1 MNSISRVALGALG
14 GAVGALAMTVYN
26 KQVAPLVTN
35 GKNAHLPDQHSVAPL
50 GQLHAPG
57 ESSAAAVGRLAYEA
71 TKGRNAPR
79 EARES
84 LGEQVH
90 WGMGIASGA
99 VYGLLTRDLNL
110 LTSLGFSMTLWVLV
124 DEGLLPLAGLH
135 DGPAGDSVAGHA
147 SRLASH
153 LAYGAGLGLTVLA
166 LQNGKSA
173 DR

>member
-26 KQVAPLVTN
+26 KRVAPLVTG

-57 ESSAAAVGRLAYEA
+57 ES
-71 TKGRNAPR
+71 KGRNAPR